1 MHFMHRRELFFYVIY
16 EILFVDKQND
26 LTNLK
31 MCRSP
36 LKIEN
41 QKEKTKHPIFE
52 KSALCR
58 NRTCHRQLRRL
69 LLYPTELRMLFF
81 LIYKTTTTHS
91 FVGYFYITFMIF
103 LF

>member
-36 LKIEN
+36 LKIEK
-41 QKEKTKHPIFE
+41 Q
-52 KSALCR
+52 
-58 NRTCHRQLRRL
+58 
-69 LLYPTELRMLFF
+69 
-81 LIYKTTTTHS
+81 
-91 FVGYFYITFMIF
+91 MIF
-103 LF
+103 F